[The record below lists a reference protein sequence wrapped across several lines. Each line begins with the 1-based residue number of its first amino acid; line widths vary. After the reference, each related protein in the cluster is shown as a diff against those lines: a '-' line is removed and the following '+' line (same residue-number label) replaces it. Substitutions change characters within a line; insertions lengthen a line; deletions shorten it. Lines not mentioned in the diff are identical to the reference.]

1 MTDFRDRYGPWALV
15 AGASAGL
22 GAAFAESLAK
32 RKLNLVLIAR
42 RKSLLDELARTLC
55 AKYGIEVHAVEL
67 DLGDGDKLEEI
78 TAALDV
84 EVGLLV
90 YNAAYAPIG
99 DFTDLE
105 PDQLQRIIDINVTA
119 PLRLTRLLAAPMQ
132 TRQRGGIVLMS
143 SLAGDQGSPRIATYA
158 ASKAFNS
165 ILAEGLWAELNRAG
179 VDVIASRAGAIRT
192 PGYLST
198 GTSQAPG
205 TLDASVVAEQ
215 TLDALGSAPS
225 VVPGLVNQLAHF
237 ALTRL
242 MPRKA
247 AISIMGRNTRD
258 LQ

>member
-1 MTDFRDRYGPWALV
+1 MTNFRDRYGPWGLI

-22 GAAFAESLAK
+22 GAAFAESLAR
-32 RKLNLVLIAR
+32 RKLNLILIAR
-42 RKSLLDELARTLC
+42 RKPLLDELARTLC
-55 AKYGIEVHAVEL
+55 ANYGIEVRAVEL
-67 DLGDGDKLEEI
+67 DLADAEKLGEV

-84 EVGLLV
+84 EVGMLV

-99 DFTDLE
+99 DFTSLD
-105 PDQLQRIIDINVTA
+105 PGQLQRVIDINVTA

-132 TRQRGGIVLMS
+132 SRRRGGIVLMS
-143 SLAGDQGSPRIATYA
+143 SLAGAQGSPRIAAYA

-165 ILAEGLWAELNRAG
+165 VLAEGLWAELNRDG

-215 TLDALGSAPS
+215 TLDALGSGPS

-237 ALTRL
+237 ALSRL
-242 MPRKA
+242 MPRKT